1 MRAATETCKE
11 HGQHEITVEC
21 GDVSYLEPGLK
32 SLLQWI
38 EKETEKGRRFLPEQ
52 TVQFGWSILEI
63 RQRTDGT
70 IGLFEPDFRSMPAR
84 FVDSVTNTL
93 FHLLLQKWVAESLG
107 LEEELEIPQLQA
119 SAIICTEFGVTD
131 GFVISRV
138 EPQAADSGWFFGCNN
153 ESHDHQ
159 NANNLRRVSLYE
171 AAIRYQ
177 DKIIPFLGLPPD
189 IFVGIGGDVPYFSR
203 GEKELSIRPGSYLH
217 GKYVERRD

>member
-1 MRAATETCKE
+1 MRAATETCKK

-21 GDVSYLEPGLK
+21 GDEGYLESALK

-70 IGLFEPDFRSMPAR
+70 IGLFEPDFRSMPVR

-107 LEEELEIPQLQA
+107 LVEELEIPQLQA
-119 SAIICTEFGVTD
+119 SALICTEFGRTD
-131 GFVISRV
+131 GFVMCRV
-138 EPQAADSGWFFGCNN
+138 EP
-153 ESHDHQ
+153 
-159 NANNLRRVSLYE
+159 
-171 AAIRYQ
+171 
-177 DKIIPFLGLPPD
+177 
-189 IFVGIGGDVPYFSR
+189 
-203 GEKELSIRPGSYLH
+203 
-217 GKYVERRD
+217 